1 MRAFRFALVLLA
13 LASNAL
19 GQNLDRL
26 AATVAFVYKPH
37 VGSGTAFFASAD
49 GTTLI
54 LVTAEHVSSVLKSD
68 FRATL
73 LGDNDT
79 PFDVSSEELTGTKD
93 VVWVSHD
100 KEDVAVT
107 LIHPKQNVL
116 AKLGGHFL
124 ARTMLSSEN
133 TAPSRERP
141 LTTLGFPL
149 ALGVQ
154 EHFSPITRDSSP
166 ASGLITLPRFDTHT
180 PATFYLLENA
190 SIAGFSGAP
199 VFLIPK
205 PFATNSGSLAF
216 PRTGSGSSTLTCVGI
231 VLRNN

>member
-1 MRAFRFALVLLA
+1 MI
-13 LASNAL
+13 N
-19 GQNLDRL
+19 
-26 AATVAFVYKPH
+26 
-37 VGSGTAFFASAD
+37 
-49 GTTLI
+49 
-54 LVTAEHVSSVLKSD
+54 
-68 FRATL
+68 
-73 LGDNDT
+73 
-79 PFDVSSEELTGTKD
+79 
-93 VVWVSHD
+93 
-100 KEDVAVT
+100 EDVAVT

-231 VLRNN
+231 VHGTISDETGGKMAAVTPSKYILETIDKAMNAKPSP